1 MDGFPPSEQVETLI
15 EEGVWSLSGSQHTDR
30 GDRKKLPPVKPELV
44 IRTTFS
50 GRFKTL
56 AQGYG
61 KSSRNWEGD
70 WVGLAH
76 GIQMRTSSVAGR
88 TVRAVAVTITAWLV
102 VSMLAVGSSAATTA
116 SFSAVG
122 SAGQVYVTGLAPS
135 AQASLITAHGQTFAT
150 QTADSLGGLLF
161 RNVPPGGGYRVLQTA
176 GGARSGPLRVH
187 SNAAAPW

>member
-88 TVRAVAVTITAWLV
+88 TVRAVAVTITGWLV
-102 VSMLAVGSSAATTA
+102 VSMLTVGSPAATTA
-116 SFSAVG
+116 RAECFICSACTQPQYSLNDWVG
-122 SAGQVYVTGLAPS
+122 KQPAIRNPQSA
-135 AQASLITAHGQTFAT
+135 I
-150 QTADSLGGLLF
+150 
-161 RNVPPGGGYRVLQTA
+161 
-176 GGARSGPLRVH
+176 RSGRTGSGRWQGRCYLADAQ
-187 SNAAAPW
+187 S